1 MLTSTPT
8 RGTATAYPAE
18 YSTRS
23 RIHWGAIIA
32 GSLLAVAIAF
42 ALNLLGLGIGLSTID
57 PVTESKPFSGL
68 GIGATI
74 WYIISTLIALFAGGY
89 VAGRLAGFPKK
100 STAGLHGILSW
111 ALFTLLSLYMLN
123 SAVGRVFN
131 VVGSTLST
139 VASTAGSAVGA
150 VVPDDLGQ
158 RISQQLQ
165 QSNITLSDI
174 RREAFQLLEDTGKP
188 ALDPQNLQ
196 QNAGNAVDMAQRNAD
211 DVAQS
216 PYAATQEVNQVI
228 DQIGKRGEKVV
239 NAADKQAL
247 INVLVARSDMSEA
260 EARRTVDGWS
270 QQYQEAMATV
280 DQKMKQLGNTAEKV
294 GGDVASGLATVAI
307 LGFFALLAGAA
318 AAFFGG
324 TVGRQ
329 RDLTVTGGQSIN
341 VADVE

>member
-1 MLTSTPT
+1 MPIPTATP
-8 RGTATAYPAE
+8 TAYPAE

-32 GSLLAVAIAF
+32 GALLAVAIAF

-57 PVTESKPFSGL
+57 PATESRPFSGL
-68 GIGATI
+68 GVGATI
-74 WYIISTLIALFAGGY
+74 WYVISTLLALFAGGY
-89 VAGRLAGFPKK
+89 VAGRLAGFPKQ
-100 STAGLHGILSW
+100 STAGLHGVLAW

-139 VASTAGSAVGA
+139 VATTAGSAAGA

-158 RISQQLQ
+158 QISQQLR
-165 QSNITLSDI
+165 QSGITLGDI
-174 RREAFQLLEDTGKP
+174 RREALQLLEDTGKP
-188 ALDPQNLQ
+188 ALDPQNLEQ
-196 QNAGNAVDMAQRNAD
+196 SAESAADAAQRSAAD
-211 DVAQS
+211 AGRS
-216 PYAATQEVNQVI
+216 PYAASREVNQVI
-228 DQIGKRGEKVV
+228 DQISKRGEKVV

-247 INVLVARSDMSEA
+247 INVLVERSDLSEA

-270 QQYQEAMATV
+270 QQYEEAMATV
-280 DQKMKQLGNTAEKV
+280 EQKMQELGNTAAEV

-307 LGFFALLAGAA
+307 LGFVALLAGAA

-324 TVGRQ
+324 MFGRQ
-329 RDLTVTGGQSIN
+329 RDLTLTGGPSVN
-341 VADVE
+341 VAEVD